1 MKGMIKRVLLLLALM
16 LAFPL
21 AAHAAKV
28 PVFFG
33 TGDEMFVVG
42 DFPKEFVDKY
52 QPEAGMKLGYKCQ
65 HFSLF
70 WADVWTWDCKQV
82 GVVSENSYA
91 TLPAESLSML
101 SGKEYSM
108 SEAKRGFWNHYAF
121 PTALALIAGLI
132 AFGMFSKDD
141 EEEAEPASQAAE

>member
-1 MKGMIKRVLLLLALM
+1 MKGLIKRVVLLLALM

-33 TGDEMFVVG
+33 TGDEMFVVA
-42 DFPKEFVDKY
+42 DFPQEFVNKY

-70 WADVWTWDCKQV
+70 WADVWTWDCNQV
-82 GVVSENSYA
+82 AVVGENSYA
-91 TLPAESLSML
+91 NLPTESLSML
-101 SGKEYSM
+101 TGKEYSM

-121 PTALALIAGLI
+121 PTALLLFVGFI
-132 AFGMFSKDD
+132 AFGMFSKD
-141 EEEAEPASQAAE
+141 EEEAEPAAQTAE